1 MFPSVSGSSCLRA
14 KSGYTEALKIT
25 DNSGTKECYVVSS
38 VETTLAGKSSSIKGR
53 FGFVF
58 QQISVTS
65 A

>member
-1 MFPSVSGSSCLRA
+1 
-14 KSGYTEALKIT
+14 
-25 DNSGTKECYVVSS
+25 VVSS